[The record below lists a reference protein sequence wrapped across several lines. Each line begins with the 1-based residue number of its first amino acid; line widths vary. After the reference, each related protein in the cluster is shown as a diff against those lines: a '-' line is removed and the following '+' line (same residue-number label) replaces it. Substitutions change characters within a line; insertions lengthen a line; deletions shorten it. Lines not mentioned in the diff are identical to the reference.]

1 MALAFAAFGMGLIA
15 LLASSV
21 NRKLFTT
28 LGYSLLVI
36 AMLITPGAWSI
47 LTNINTS
54 ANQSLPAAYSG
65 QPSGPADRGNTR
77 TNDALL
83 NFLQTNTQGMKYL
96 LAVPSSMQGADYVI
110 ATGRPVLYMGG
121 FNGQDDVV
129 SVDELSQLV
138 NNGEL
143 RYVYW
148 GQDPQSNGKSDISNW
163 VSSSCQV
170 VRGFDTATRNAGAP
184 DGTGIGGNTANAP
197 QNTDGGPGQNIQVT
211 LYDCGT

>member
-1 MALAFAAFGMGLIA
+1 MGLIA
-15 LLASSV
+15 LLVSSI
-21 NRKLFTT
+21 NHKLFTT

-36 AMLITPGAWSI
+36 SILVTPGAWSI

-65 QPSGPADRGNTR
+65 QPSGPTDRGNTR

-129 SVDELSQLV
+129 SADELSQLV

-148 GQDPQSNGKSDISNW
+148 GQDPRSNGKSDISNW

-170 VRGFDTATRNAGAP
+170 VRGFDTTTRNAGAP
-184 DGTGIGGNTANAP
+184 DGTGARANPGNAP
-197 QNTDGGPGQNIQVT
+197 QSTDGGPGQNIQIT